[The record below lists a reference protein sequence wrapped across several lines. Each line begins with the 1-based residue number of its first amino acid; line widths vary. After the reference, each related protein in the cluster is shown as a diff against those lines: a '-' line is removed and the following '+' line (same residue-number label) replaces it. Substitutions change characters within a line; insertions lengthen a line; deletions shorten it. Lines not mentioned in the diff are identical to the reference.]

1 MLLFILTFSLD
12 GTLRMHGG
20 DYNEG
25 ILEIYHRSRWGAV
38 CDDGWG
44 SEESIVAC
52 KQLGFISYVSYEY
65 RRSVHN
71 SFWLDNVICNGNE
84 SSLLDCRNNGWGVY
98 DCGSSEGL
106 YLNCQAGNI

>member
-1 MLLFILTFSLD
+1 MY
-12 GTLRMHGG
+12 GG
-20 DYNEG
+20 GNIDG
-25 ILEIYHRSRWGAV
+25 ILEIYHSGRWGSV

-52 KQLGFISYVSYEY
+52 KQLGFDTYVSY
-65 RRSVHN
+65 RHGN
-71 SFWLDNVICNGNE
+71 SINTNFWIDDVRCNGDE
-84 SSLLDCRNNGWGVY
+84 SLLVDCRNNGWGSD